1 MGARFFISCTLICL
15 AVLSGFSPVPPTEEP
30 VSTAK
35 VVVITVD
42 GSINPASAEYINSGI
57 KYACENSAEC
67 LIVRLNTPGGLLK
80 STRVIVSDILD
91 SDVPVVVFVHPGGAQ
106 AASAGVFVTL
116 AAHIAVMAPGTNIGA
131 AHPVDLQGQA
141 DSVMNEK
148 ATNDAAAF
156 IRAISEKRLRNIR
169 WAEDA
174 VRKSL
179 SITETEALK
188 ENVIDLVA
196 ESVNDLLEK
205 IDGREVALASGKKIL
220 NTRNAEV
227 VNLGMTFAQ
236 KILGLLSDPNIA
248 YILLMIGI
256 YGIFFE
262 FYNPGSIFPGVIGFI
277 CLILALYSLHTLP
290 VNYAGLALI
299 LFAIILFII
308 EIKVV
313 SYGLLT
319 VGGIISLILG
329 SIMLINVKSGLEV
342 IRISWQVIL
351 VITGL
356 TVAFF
361 LVAIGFGIKAQT
373 RKPVTGIEG
382 MTGETGEAI
391 SDLEPEGQ
399 VRVHGEIWNAECPD
413 GKVSK
418 GSKVII
424 TGVKNLKLIVR
435 KST

>member
-131 AHPVDLQGQA
+131 AHPVDLQGQT